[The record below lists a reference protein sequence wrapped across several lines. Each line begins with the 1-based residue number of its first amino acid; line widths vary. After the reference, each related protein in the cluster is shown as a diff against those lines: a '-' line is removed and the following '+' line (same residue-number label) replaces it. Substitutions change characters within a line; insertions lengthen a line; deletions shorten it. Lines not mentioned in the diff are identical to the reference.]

1 MLFVRILL
9 VDDFVPWHQA
19 AISLLQPNAALQVIG
34 QATDGLEAVGKAI
47 DLQPDLVLLDI
58 GLPGINGI
66 EVARHIR
73 SVSPG
78 SKIVFLTEN
87 NSRALVERAMGTGA
101 HGYVIKSDAV
111 RQLLSAVEAVIA
123 GAKFIGPE
131 PED

>member
-1 MLFVRILL
+1 VLFVRILL

-19 AISLLQPNAALQVIG
+19 ARSLLQPNAALQVVG

-58 GLPGINGI
+58 GLPGMNGFEAACQI
-66 EVARHIR
+66 L

-87 NSRALVERAMGTGA
+87 YGRALVERARSTGA
-101 HGYVIKSDAV
+101 HGYVVKSDAV
-111 RQLLSAVEAVIA
+111 RQLLSVVEAVIA
-123 GAKFIGPE
+123 GAKFVGPE
-131 PED
+131 SEN